1 MATLKQVI
9 DGTPALA
16 GKSYPEIAAYLA
28 ECPLVANP
36 VKAAPLVAKP
46 ITRENIIALIPPA
59 EAWAIYSTAGTL
71 KDDLFAAID
80 AGNREWLTY
89 LLGVAQAS
97 GKLSAGT
104 LAKLSAELSAT
115 VEDPAWAATI
125 PGPARWQTLGLAAA
139 PSASDV
145 QAAAHERG

>member
-9 DGTPALA
+9 DGTAALQ
-16 GKSYPEIAAYLA
+16 GKTYPEVADWLGGHDMI
-28 ECPLVANP
+28 ANP
-36 VKAAPLVAKP
+36 VKSAPLVPKP

-59 EAWAIYSTAGTL
+59 EAWAIYAAAGTL

-104 LAKLSAELSAT
+104 LGKLQAELAAT
-115 VEDPAWAATI
+115 VSDPAWSEHV
-125 PGPARWQTLGLAAA
+125 PGPARWQTAGLAAA
-139 PSASDV
+139 PTASDV
-145 QAAAHERG
+145 QAAVHGGG